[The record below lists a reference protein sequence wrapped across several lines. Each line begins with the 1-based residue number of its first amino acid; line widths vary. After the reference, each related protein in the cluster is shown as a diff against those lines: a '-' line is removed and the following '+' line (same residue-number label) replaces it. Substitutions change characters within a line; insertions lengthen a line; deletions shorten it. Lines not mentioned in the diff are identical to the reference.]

1 MSTLRYS
8 GTITKCVGGGVPILS
23 VHINSSVVLL
33 LTVVLEMVIKV
44 EFLCMK
50 FVCLMSG
57 KLLILVYCV
66 KLCHRLMRC

>member
-1 MSTLRYS
+1 M
-8 GTITKCVGGGVPILS
+8 GGGVPILS
-23 VHINSSVVLL
+23 VYINSSIVLL
-33 LTVVLEMVIKV
+33 LTVVLEMVVKV

-57 KLLILVYCV
+57 KLLMLVYCV